1 MRSITLR
8 YVVRRFGIF
17 VLTVWIAATI
27 IFIIPRLAPG
37 DPITAMVARLSSQSG
52 YVEGADQM
60 IAAWRERFGLDD
72 PLLVQY
78 VRYLQTLVT
87 FDFGYSLANFP
98 TPVNDMIMRALPWT
112 IGLLTITLAI
122 TFVIGNLLGALLAWR
137 STPWLVKALIPV
149 SMMFTSIPPLLAS
162 ILLLYLFAIV
172 LDWLPLQ
179 GSYGRGMQPELTWE
193 YVQSV
198 ALHSILPALS
208 IVLVT
213 FGYWALGMRGMM
225 VTIEGEDYM
234 TLARAK
240 GLTPR
245 HVLYRYSIRNAILP
259 QVTALALSVGT
270 IVGGQILVEVVFQY
284 RGMGTLIFTA
294 IRNQDYTTIQG
305 TSYMIILTTAMAVL
319 ILDLIYP
326 LIDPRISY
334 ERKK

>member
-1 MRSITLR
+1 MRNITLR
-8 YVVRRFGIF
+8 YVLRRFGIF

-37 DPITAMVARLSSQSG
+37 DPITAMVARLSAQAG

-78 VRYLQTLVT
+78 VRYLQSLVT
-87 FDFGYSLANFP
+87 FDFGYSLASFP
-98 TPVNDMIMRALPWT
+98 TPVSSMIRRALPWT

-137 STPWLVKALIPV
+137 STPWLVKVLIPV

-193 YVQSV
+193 FVQSI

-240 GLTPR
+240 GLTSR
-245 HVLYRYSIRNAILP
+245 HVLYRYSMRNAILP

-270 IVGGQILVEVVFQY
+270 IVGGLILVEVVFQY

-294 IRNQDYTTIQG
+294 IRNQDFTTIQA
-305 TSYMIILTTAMAVL
+305 TSYMVILTTAMAVL

-334 ERKK
+334 ERK